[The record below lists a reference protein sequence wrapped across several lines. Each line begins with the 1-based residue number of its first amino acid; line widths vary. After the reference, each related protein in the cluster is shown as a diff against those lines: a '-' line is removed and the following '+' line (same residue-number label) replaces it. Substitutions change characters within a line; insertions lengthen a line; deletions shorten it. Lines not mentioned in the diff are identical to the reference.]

1 MKKYIL
7 ILILLCF
14 LPSGVIAFDFVVD
27 GVYYNITSR
36 FKRTVEVTHWEERT
50 NERGQPQRVFH
61 HHNCT
66 HDQSKEPLTAEHLRL
81 IQLDQD
87 ANERAKTAY
96 IGKVVVPS
104 HVWHKGI
111 KYKVAGVGDGSF
123 YGRKQL
129 TEISLPSG
137 ITYINRS
144 AFENCIALKTIRIP
158 SSVTRIDFAAFRYC
172 MAITEMVLPDKLT
185 TLGLYAISHCKN
197 LAYVRMSPNVLSFHG
212 NAFFHSPSL
221 KVIELPH
228 ILPPVVRNDEGLTM
242 DFKKITFQVP
252 AESLSLYK
260 SDPYWSKQKV
270 QTIQK

>member
-14 LPSGVIAFDFVVD
+14 LPSGLIAFDFVVD

-36 FKRTVEVTHWEERT
+36 LKRTVEVTHWEERT
-50 NERGQPQRVFH
+50 DERGLPQRVVH

-66 HDQSKEPLTAEHLRL
+66 YDHSKEPLTAEHLRL

-87 ANERAKTAY
+87 AKERAKTAY
-96 IGKVVVPS
+96 IGKVDVPS
-104 HVWHKGI
+104 YVWHKGI
-111 KYKVAGVGDGSF
+111 RYKVTGVGDGSF
-123 YGRKQL
+123 YAREQL
-129 TEISLPSG
+129 TEIILPSD
-137 ITYINRS
+137 ITYIGRS
-144 AFENCIALKTIRIP
+144 AFENCKSLKAIRIP
-158 SSVTRIDFAAFRYC
+158 PSVTRIDFAAFRRC
-172 MAITEMVLPDKLT
+172 SEITEMSLPDKLT

-197 LAYVRMSPNVLSFHG
+197 LAYVRMSPNVLSFAG
-212 NAFFHSPSL
+212 NVFFNTPAL

-252 AESLSLYK
+252 ASSLPLYE
-260 SDPYWSKQKV
+260 SDPYWSKQQV

>member
-7 ILILLCF
+7 ILILLSF

-50 NERGQPQRVFH
+50 DERGLPKRVVH

-66 HDQSKEPLTAEHLRL
+66 HDHSKEPLTPEHLRL

-87 ANERAKTAY
+87 AKERAQTAY
-96 IGKVVVPS
+96 IGKVDVPS
-104 HVWHKGI
+104 YVWHKGI
-111 KYKVAGVGDGSF
+111 RYKVTGVGDGSF
-123 YGRKQL
+123 YAREQL
-129 TEISLPSG
+129 TEIILPSD
-137 ITYINRS
+137 ITYIGRS
-144 AFENCIALKTIRIP
+144 AFENCISLK
-158 SSVTRIDFAAFRYC
+158 
-172 MAITEMVLPDKLT
+172 
-185 TLGLYAISHCKN
+185 AISHCKN
-197 LAYVRMSPNVLSFHG
+197 LAYVRMSPNVLSFAG
-212 NAFFHSPSL
+212 NVFFYSPAL

-252 AESLSLYK
+252 AVSLPLYE
-260 SDPYWSKQKV
+260 SDPYWSKQQV